1 MAAQQEVYEV
11 SIREM
16 KEVVK
21 ACYETGT
28 PVIARGGPG
37 LGKTTGFTQAA
48 KELKIGCR
56 IEEGSSLDPSDVRGV
71 LVPNLKEQTSFYT
84 TPAILPNE
92 EKEGPKG
99 LLVIDELGGCMAAT
113 QKALQSLFDLRRI
126 GVHKLLEGWLPVA
139 TGNYATDDA
148 GAFNLLTSF
157 QDRMVVLNVKP
168 NFNVWKEDFA
178 LPTGVHENII
188 SYLNFKQASF
198 YTFNDRVNGSKS
210 KGFASPRTYTMASRF
225 LKLNLPENIIRP
237 ILIGLLG
244 EGIARELMGFCS
256 VAKELPVIEDIYRG
270 KTNAVPEKPDALYA
284 LSGSLVSF
292 LRGLPDD
299 LSMNVALERL
309 MDYTRKLPREFACL
323 TMKDAQHLVGDKLK
337 KCKGWVAWAK
347 EYKDLILAM

>member
-1 MAAQQEVYEV
+1 MAGAEIYEV

-21 ACYETGT
+21 ACYETNT

-48 KELKIGCR
+48 NELKIGCR

-71 LVPNLKEQTSFYT
+71 LVPNLKEKTSFYT
-84 TPAILPNE
+84 TPAILPNKE
-92 EKEGPKG
+92 EGPKG

-126 GVHKLLEGWLPVA
+126 GVHGLMEGWLPVA

-148 GAFNLLTSF
+148 GAFNLLTTF
-157 QDRMVVLNVKP
+157 QDRGVILNVKP

-178 LPTGVHENII
+178 LPTGIHENII
-188 SYLNFKQASF
+188 SYLDFKTAAF
-198 YTFNDRVNGSKS
+198 YTFNDRKTGSPKG

-225 LKLNLPENIIRP
+225 LKLNLAENILRP

-244 EGIARELMGFCS
+244 EGVARELMGFCEIS
-256 VAKELPVIEDIYRG
+256 HKLPAIEDIYRG
-270 KTNAVPEKPDALYA
+270 KTNAVPEDPAALYA
-284 LSGSLVSF
+284 LSGSLVAF

-299 LSMNVALERL
+299 LAMNVALERL
-309 MDYTRKLPREFACL
+309 MEYTRKLPREFACL

-337 KCKGWVAWAK
+337 KCKGWVGWAK
-347 EYKDLILAM
+347 DYKDLILAL